1 MPSGMMEWWKI
12 GYEKRSVMTESR
24 RTDYLGNVADFL
36 KESKPRHVPKVKEQA
51 GVSELI
57 EAFVQ
62 SDHSRILYVVDEQE
76 RLKGVIS
83 LGNLVRH
90 FFFHYHDTHIDSRH
104 LVSMAVSETAKDFMH
119 ENALV
124 ARVTDDVEDV
134 LKRMIKNNVKEI
146 AIIDSEK
153 RVIADLTII
162 DLLKY
167 YKHRMG
173 KELI

>member
-1 MPSGMMEWWKI
+1 
-12 GYEKRSVMTESR
+12 MTESK
-24 RTDYLGNVADFL
+24 RTDYIGKVGDFF
-36 KESKPRHVPKVKEQA
+36 KEAKPRHVPKVREQA
-51 GVSELI
+51 GVSEI
-57 EAFVQ
+57 IDAFVQ
-62 SDHSRILYVVDEQE
+62 SDHSRIIYVVDDQE
-76 RLKGVIS
+76 RLKGIIS

-104 LVSMAVSETAKDFMH
+104 LISMAVSETAKDFMH

-146 AIIDSEK
+146 AILDSEN

-167 YKHRMG
+167 YKRFTG
-173 KELI
+173 SELL

>member
-1 MPSGMMEWWKI
+1 
-12 GYEKRSVMTESR
+12 MTASK
-24 RTDYLGNVADFL
+24 RTDYLGKIADFL
-36 KESKPRHVPKVKEQA
+36 KESKPRNVPKVKEQD

-57 EAFVQ
+57 DAFVQ
-62 SDHSRILYVVDEQE
+62 SDHSRIVYVVDDQE
-76 RLKGVIS
+76 RLKGIIS

-104 LVSMAVSETAKDFMH
+104 LISMAVSETAKDFMH

-124 ARVTDDVEDV
+124 ARVTDEVEDV

-146 AIIDSEK
+146 AILDSEK

-167 YKHRMG
+167 YKRRMG
-173 KELI
+173 NELI

>member
-1 MPSGMMEWWKI
+1 MI
-12 GYEKRSVMTESR
+12 ESNK
-24 RTDYLGNVADFL
+24 TNHTGKVADFL
-36 KESKPRHVPKVKEQA
+36 EESKPRHVPKVKEQD

-57 EAFVQ
+57 DAFVQ
-62 SDHSRILYVVDEQE
+62 SDHSRIIYVVDDQE
-76 RLKGVIS
+76 RLKGIIS

-104 LVSMAVSETAKDFMH
+104 LISMAVSETAKDFMH

-124 ARVTDDVEDV
+124 AQVTDDVEDV

-146 AIIDSEK
+146 AIVDSDH

-167 YKHRMG
+167 YKRFTDS
-173 KELI
+173 ELF

>member
-1 MPSGMMEWWKI
+1 
-12 GYEKRSVMTESR
+12 MTESK
-24 RTDYLGNVADFL
+24 RTDYIGKVGDFL
-36 KESKPRHVPKVKEQA
+36 KEAKPRHVPKVREQA

-62 SDHSRILYVVDEQE
+62 SDHSRIVYVVDDQE
-76 RLKGVIS
+76 RLKGIIS

-104 LVSMAVSETAKDFMH
+104 LISMAVSETAKDFIH

-146 AIIDSEK
+146 AILDSEN

-167 YKHRMG
+167 YKRFTAS
-173 KELI
+173 ELL

>member
-1 MPSGMMEWWKI
+1 
-12 GYEKRSVMTESR
+12 MTESK
-24 RTDYLGNVADFL
+24 RTDYIGKVGDFL
-36 KESKPRHVPKVKEQA
+36 KEAKPRHVPKVKEQA

-62 SDHSRILYVVDEQE
+62 SDHSRIVYVVDDQE
-76 RLKGVIS
+76 RLKGIIS

-104 LVSMAVSETAKDFMH
+104 LISMAVSETAKDFIH

-146 AIIDSEK
+146 AILDSEN

-167 YKHRMG
+167 YKRFTAS
-173 KELI
+173 ELL

>member
-1 MPSGMMEWWKI
+1 MSLGLVSPHRDGGTLGMK
-12 GYEKRSVMTESR
+12 KRSVMTESK
-24 RTDYLGNVADFL
+24 RTNHIGKVADFL
-36 KESKPRHVPKVKEQA
+36 KESKPRNVPKVKEQA

-57 EAFVQ
+57 EAFFQ
-62 SDHSRILYVVDEQE
+62 SDHSRIVYVVDDQE
-76 RLKGVIS
+76 SLKGIIS

-104 LVSMAVSETAKDFMH
+104 LISMAVSEKAKDFMH

-124 ARVTDDVEDV
+124 ARVTDEVEDV

-146 AIIDSEK
+146 AIVDNQK

-167 YKHRMG
+167 YKRCA
-173 KELI
+173 

>member
-1 MPSGMMEWWKI
+1 MKKPKTTDPI
-12 GYEKRSVMTESR
+12 GK
-24 RTDYLGNVADFL
+24 VADFL

-62 SDHSRILYVVDEQE
+62 SDHSRILYVVDDQE
-76 RLKGVIS
+76 NLKGIIS

-119 ENALV
+119 ENVLV
-124 ARVTDDVEDV
+124 AQVTDDVEDV

-146 AIIDSEK
+146 AIIDSRK

-167 YKHRMG
+167 YKRCTG
-173 KELI
+173 NELL

>member
-1 MPSGMMEWWKI
+1 M
-12 GYEKRSVMTESR
+12 
-24 RTDYLGNVADFL
+24 
-36 KESKPRHVPKVKEQA
+36 
-51 GVSELI
+51 
-57 EAFVQ
+57 
-62 SDHSRILYVVDEQE
+62 
-76 RLKGVIS
+76 
-83 LGNLVRH
+83 
-90 FFFHYHDTHIDSRH
+90 
-104 LVSMAVSETAKDFMH
+104 SMAVSETAKDFMH

>member
-1 MPSGMMEWWKI
+1 
-12 GYEKRSVMTESR
+12 MTESK
-24 RTDYLGNVADFL
+24 RTDYIGKVGDFL
-36 KESKPRHVPKVKEQA
+36 KEAKPRHVPKVRDQA

-62 SDHSRILYVVDEQE
+62 SDHSRIVYVVDDQE
-76 RLKGVIS
+76 RLKGIIS

-104 LVSMAVSETAKDFMH
+104 LISMAVSETAKDFMH

-146 AIIDSEK
+146 AILDSEN

-167 YKHRMG
+167 YKRFTG
-173 KELI
+173 SELL

>member
-1 MPSGMMEWWKI
+1 
-12 GYEKRSVMTESR
+12 MTESK
-24 RTDYLGNVADFL
+24 RTDHIGKVANFL
-36 KESKPRHVPKVKEQA
+36 KESKPRNVPKVKENA

-62 SDHSRILYVVDEQE
+62 SDHSRILYVVDDQE
-76 RLKGVIS
+76 RLKGIIS

-104 LVSMAVSETAKDFMH
+104 LVSMAVSETAKDFMY

-124 ARVTDDVEDV
+124 ALITDEIEDV
-134 LKRMIKNNVKEI
+134 LKRMIENNIKEI
-146 AIIDSEK
+146 AILDSRK

-167 YKHRMG
+167 YALHQ
-173 KELI
+173 

>member
-1 MPSGMMEWWKI
+1 
-12 GYEKRSVMTESR
+12 MTESK
-24 RTDYLGNVADFL
+24 RTDPIGKVADFL
-36 KESKPRHVPKVKEQA
+36 KEAKPRNVPKVKEQA

-62 SDHSRILYVVDEQE
+62 SDHSRIVYVVDDQE
-76 RLKGVIS
+76 RLKGIIS

-104 LVSMAVSETAKDFMH
+104 LISMAVSETAKDFMH

-124 ARVTDDVEDV
+124 ARVTDEVEDV

-146 AIIDSEK
+146 AILDSEK
-153 RVIADLTII
+153 RIIADLTII

>member
-1 MPSGMMEWWKI
+1 
-12 GYEKRSVMTESR
+12 MTESNK
-24 RTDYLGNVADFL
+24 TDHTGNVADFL
-36 KESKPRHVPKVKEQA
+36 EESKSRQVPKVKEQDS
-51 GVSELI
+51 VSELI
-57 EAFVQ
+57 DAFVQ
-62 SDHSRILYVVDEQE
+62 SDHSRIIYVVDDQE
-76 RLKGVIS
+76 RLKGIIS

-104 LVSMAVSETAKDFMH
+104 LISMAVSETAKDFMH

-124 ARVTDDVEDV
+124 ARVNDEVEDV

-146 AIIDSEK
+146 AILDSEK

-167 YKHRMG
+167 YKRRMG
-173 KELI
+173 KDLI

>member
-1 MPSGMMEWWKI
+1 
-12 GYEKRSVMTESR
+12 MTESK
-24 RTDYLGNVADFL
+24 RTDYLGKVADFL
-36 KESKPRHVPKVKEQA
+36 KQSKPRNVPKVKEQA

-62 SDHSRILYVVDEQE
+62 SDHSRIVYVVDDQE
-76 RLKGVIS
+76 RLKGIIS

-104 LVSMAVSETAKDFMH
+104 LISMAVSETAKDFMH

-124 ARVTDDVEDV
+124 TRVTDEVEDV

-146 AIIDSEK
+146 AILDSEK
-153 RVIADLTII
+153 RIIADLTII

>member
-1 MPSGMMEWWKI
+1 
-12 GYEKRSVMTESR
+12 MTESK
-24 RTDYLGNVADFL
+24 RTDYIGKVGDFL
-36 KESKPRHVPKVKEQA
+36 KEAKPRHVPKVREQA

-62 SDHSRILYVVDEQE
+62 SDHSRIVYVVDDQE
-76 RLKGVIS
+76 RLKGIIS

-104 LVSMAVSETAKDFMH
+104 LISMAVSETAKDFMH

-134 LKRMIKNNVKEI
+134 LKRMIKNNIKEI
-146 AIIDSEK
+146 AILDSEN

-167 YKHRMG
+167 YKRFTG
-173 KELI
+173 SELL